1 MTLPITRDE
10 ALELVKKYNS
20 DERDLIHY
28 LESEAVCRAVAEKVG
43 ENGEYFGMLGL
54 LHDIDW
60 GITKDDTKEHLTK
73 APDILREKGFDEE
86 FIRLLVS
93 HGYGFDC
100 AGLLNKKRSEK
111 KEFILAAGETV
122 TGIIHAYAL
131 MRGGVEGMEVK
142 GLKKKFKDKRFAAGC
157 HREIVREIENVMD
170 FDEFL
175 EVAIEA
181 IASIKK
187 EVGL

>member
-1 MTLPITRDE
+1 MAGRTLYDKIWETHT
-10 ALELVKKYNS
+10 V
-20 DERDLIHY
+20 ERLSTGQDQIFIGLHLIH
-28 LESEAVCRAVAEKVG
+28 E
-43 ENGEYFGMLGL
+43 
-54 LHDIDW
+54 
-60 GITKDDTKEHLTK
+60 ITT
-73 APDILREKGFDEE
+73 APAFDMLREKGFDEE